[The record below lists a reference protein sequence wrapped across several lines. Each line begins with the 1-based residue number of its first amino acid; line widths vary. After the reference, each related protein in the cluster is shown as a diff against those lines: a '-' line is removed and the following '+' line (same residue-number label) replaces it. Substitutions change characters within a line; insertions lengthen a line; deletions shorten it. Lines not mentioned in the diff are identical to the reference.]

1 MDMTNRALRA
11 LELFGSDAS
20 VTEEEFHTY
29 KYDMAYSS
37 QGDMPRY
44 VQMMLD
50 APLPADPEVQAAL
63 DVVRNWDLRAGPQSI
78 GTALVIW
85 TLQSLDTPKPDE
97 IEPAALADAFV
108 ATVRTFREA
117 QGRVDVPWAEVN
129 RLQRGDL
136 DLGLGGGPD
145 ILHAVVGRML
155 DSGRLQG
162 RAGDSYV
169 LMVTWDRDG
178 QVRSRSIHQYG
189 SATLDGTSPHYAD
202 QAPLFVSRQLK
213 PVWLDEAD
221 VRAHLE
227 GEYRPG
233 EEIEP

>member
-1 MDMTNRALRA
+1 
-11 LELFGSDAS
+11 
-20 VTEEEFHTY
+20 
-29 KYDMAYSS
+29 
-37 QGDMPRY
+37 
-44 VQMMLD
+44 
-50 APLPADPEVQAAL
+50 
-63 DVVRNWDLRAGPQSI
+63 
-78 GTALVIW
+78 
-85 TLQSLDTPKPDE
+85 
-97 IEPAALADAFV
+97 
-108 ATVRTFREA
+108 
-117 QGRVDVPWAEVN
+117 VDVPWAEVN